1 MRKSIK
7 SLITMLLVVLV
18 IQMPMMVFAKTTIPE
33 ATSDFYVNDFSNVFS
48 ADEKSRLIN
57 NAVALSNDYNG
68 IQVVVSTVESL
79 DGETIENYAYEMYN
93 QYGIGKEDMGLLILL
108 STGDRQIRIEVGLA
122 MEAYV
127 NDAKAGRF
135 IDNYAIPYLKDNK
148 FNEGLIALQEAL
160 ISEITDCIG
169 SEENNVKSSSEQ
181 AVPDS
186 NIVVSDNK
194 SNSNALQ
201 IFLNCILVIA
211 VISILALILY
221 VINKKIKQENE
232 MKKTIAELSNELK
245 NSKANAISE
254 KLQITEEHQKE
265 KSRILERA
273 AREKNNLVQRFEQ
286 EKEEL
291 NEHLNSLSRENGQ
304 ITQNYRNL
312 ENNFSVL
319 QDRYE
324 RVNKLHPNA
333 DDEVSNMIENE
344 IRERDMKKAEETDA
358 IISEV
363 INLSANKD
371 IIVKLNQALFAYSSL
386 SEKEKSYVKS
396 DISKLQQL
404 YDKSVELKKEYEK
417 KLEEERIR
425 KRIEDNKKSA
435 NNAIQSITS
444 IISSINIGTAE
455 NLSELKKAKEI
466 YSRLN
471 YEAREYFDNSV
482 LNEIDR
488 LTREAQADYDKKQEI
503 ERNKKI
509 AATAVASITAVIAY
523 ISYGKARDLKK
534 LKDAKRVY
542 ENLSSESQKYVDKS
556 VIEKLDRLIREAKRD
571 KEEEEEAERRRK
583 RQEEERRRRE
593 EEEHRRR
600 MQSSYSSFGSS
611 SHHSGFGG
619 HSGGGGASRGF

>member
-1 MRKSIK
+1 MKKSIK

-18 IQMPMMVFAKTTIPE
+18 IQMPIMVFAKATIPE

-48 ADEKSRLIN
+48 EDEKSRLIE
-57 NAVALSNDYNG
+57 NAVTLSDEHNG
-68 IQVVVSTVESL
+68 IQVVVSTIESL
-79 DGETIENYAYEMYN
+79 DGDSVENYAYEMYN
-93 QYGIGKEDMGLLILL
+93 QYGIGKDDMGLLILL

-122 MEAYV
+122 MEAYI

-135 IDNYAIPYLKDNK
+135 IDKYAIPYLKDNK

-169 SEENNVKSSSEQ
+169 SEENQTETKGYITPSELKTETTSNKASDDKSRSNV
-181 AVPDS
+181 
-186 NIVVSDNK
+186 
-194 SNSNALQ
+194 LQ

-211 VISILALILY
+211 VIAILVLIFY
-221 VINKKIKQENE
+221 VINKKIKQSNE
-232 MKKTIAELSNELK
+232 MKKRIAELSNELK
-245 NSKANAISE
+245 NSKANAITE

-273 AREKNNLVQRFEQ
+273 TREKNNLVQNFEQ

-291 NEHLNSLSRENGQ
+291 SEQLTNLSRENRQ

-371 IIVKLNQALFAYSSL
+371 IIVNLHQALFAYSSL
-386 SEKEKSYVKS
+386 NEKQKSYVKS
-396 DISKLQQL
+396 NISKLQQL

-425 KRIEDNKKSA
+425 KRIEENKKSA
-435 NNAIQSITS
+435 NSALQSITS

-466 YSRLN
+466 YSNLN
-471 YEAREYFDNSV
+471 HEARGYFDTSV
-482 LNEIDR
+482 LNRVDR
-488 LTREAQADYDKKQEI
+488 LTREAQADYEKKQEI
-503 ERNKKI
+503 ERNKKL
-509 AATAVASITAVIAY
+509 AATAVASITAIIAY
-523 ISYGKARDLKK
+523 ISYGKARDLRK
-534 LKDAKRVY
+534 LKEAKNIY
-542 ENLSSESQKYVDKS
+542 ENLNYASQKYVDS
-556 VIEKLDRLIREAKRD
+556 SIIEKLDRLIREAKRD

-583 RQEEERRRRE
+583 RRE
-593 EEEHRRR
+593 EEEAAE
-600 MQSSYSSFGSS
+600 SSSRSSFGSS

>member
-1 MRKSIK
+1 MKKSIK

-18 IQMPMMVFAKTTIPE
+18 IQMPIMVFAKATIPE

-48 ADEKSRLIN
+48 EDEKSRLIE
-57 NAVALSNDYNG
+57 NAVTLSDEHNG
-68 IQVVVSTVESL
+68 IQVVVSTIESL
-79 DGETIENYAYEMYN
+79 DGDTVENYAYEMYN
-93 QYGIGKEDMGLLILL
+93 QYGIGKDDMGLLILL

-122 MEAYV
+122 MEAYI

-135 IDNYAIPYLKDNK
+135 IDKYAIPYLKDNK
-148 FNEGLIALQEAL
+148 FNKGLIALQEAL

-181 AVPDS
+181 T
-186 NIVVSDNK
+186 VSDNK

-211 VISILALILY
+211 VISIIALIFY
-221 VINKKIKQENE
+221 VINKKIKQSNE

-245 NSKANAISE
+245 NSKANAITE

-273 AREKNNLVQRFEQ
+273 TREKNNLVQNFEQ

-291 NEHLNSLSRENGQ
+291 SEQLNNLSRENRQ

-358 IISEV
+358 IISKV
-363 INLSANKD
+363 INLSPNKD
-371 IIVKLNQALFAYSSL
+371 IIVNLHQALFTYSSL
-386 SEKEKSYVKS
+386 NEKQKSYVKS
-396 DISKLQQL
+396 NISKLQQL

-417 KLEEERIR
+417 KLEEERIG
-425 KRIEDNKKSA
+425 KRIEENKKSA
-435 NNAIQSITS
+435 NSALQSITS

-466 YSRLN
+466 YSNLN
-471 YEAREYFDNSV
+471 HEARVYFDTSV
-482 LNEIDR
+482 LNRVDR
-488 LTREAQADYDKKQEI
+488 LTHEAQADYEKKQEI
-503 ERNKKI
+503 ERNKKL
-509 AATAVASITAVIAY
+509 AATAVASITAIIAY
-523 ISYGKARDLKK
+523 ISYGKARDLRK
-534 LKDAKRVY
+534 LKEAKNIY
-542 ENLSSESQKYVDKS
+542 ENLNSASQKYIDNS

-583 RQEEERRRRE
+583 RRE
-593 EEEHRRR
+593 EEEAAERRRR
-600 MQSSYSSFGSS
+600 MQSSSHSSFGSS